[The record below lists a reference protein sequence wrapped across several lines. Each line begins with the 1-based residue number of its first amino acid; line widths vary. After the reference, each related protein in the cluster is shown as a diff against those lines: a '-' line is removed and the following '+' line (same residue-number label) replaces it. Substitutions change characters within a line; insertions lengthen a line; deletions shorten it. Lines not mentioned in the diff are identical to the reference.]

1 MFGPCS
7 KKQGADERVHR
18 MKLHCEPYEMIK
30 SGKKTIELRLFDE
43 KRQMIQVGDEIEFTS
58 RTTGEKQ
65 LTEVCAIHLFNTF
78 AEIYRDFD
86 KISLGYD
93 IDEEASFTD
102 LEKYYSKE
110 EQEKY
115 GVVGIEVRNI

>member
-1 MFGPCS
+1 MKHEMRLHDGPF
-7 KKQGADERVHR
+7 KKIQAGT
-18 MKLHCEPYEMIK
+18 
-30 SGKKTIELRLFDE
+30 KTIEMRLYDE

-65 LTEVCAIHLFNTF
+65 LTEVIAIHIYDSFS
-78 AEIYRDFD
+78 EIYRDYD
-86 KISLGYD
+86 KVSLGYD

>member
-1 MFGPCS
+1 MKHEMRLHDRPF
-7 KKQGADERVHR
+7 KKIQAGT
-18 MKLHCEPYEMIK
+18 
-30 SGKKTIELRLFDE
+30 KTIEMRLYDE

-65 LTEVCAIHLFNTF
+65 LTEVIAIHIYDSFS
-78 AEIYRDFD
+78 EIYRDYD
-86 KISLGYD
+86 KVSLGYD

-115 GVVGIEVRNI
+115 GVVGIEIRNI

>member
-1 MFGPCS
+1 MKEFFNYFFG
-7 KKQGADERVHR
+7 K
-18 MKLHCEPYEMIK
+18 
-30 SGKKTIELRLFDE
+30 
-43 KRQMIQVGDEIEFTS
+43 GDEIEFTS

-65 LTEVCAIHLFNTF
+65 LTEVIANHIYDSF
-78 AEIYRDFD
+78 AEIYRDYD
-86 KISLGYD
+86 KVSLGYD

>member
-1 MFGPCS
+1 MKHEMRLHDGPF
-7 KKQGADERVHR
+7 KKIQAGT
-18 MKLHCEPYEMIK
+18 
-30 SGKKTIELRLFDE
+30 KTIEMRLYDE
-43 KRQMIQVGDEIEFTS
+43 KRQIIQVGDEIEFTS

-65 LTEVCAIHLFNTF
+65 LTEVIAIHIYDSF
-78 AEIYRDFD
+78 AEIYRDYD
-86 KISLGYD
+86 KVSLGYN